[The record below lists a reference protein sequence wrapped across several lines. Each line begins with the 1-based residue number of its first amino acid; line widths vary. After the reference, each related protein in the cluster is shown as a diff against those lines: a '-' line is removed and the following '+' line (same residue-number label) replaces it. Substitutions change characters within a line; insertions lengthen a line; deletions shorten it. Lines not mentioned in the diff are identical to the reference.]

1 MRISP
6 PYNFVVAPHH
16 TKAGA
21 GNSIRH
27 VTWATMRYVLIRQM
41 RVLPV
46 NATDEELN
54 RRDGYRHV
62 AEIIV
67 AFPYQLADGAGAD
80 IGARHQCNAA
90 GAGRGPS
97 GSGGRPKG

>member
-54 RRDGYRHV
+54 RRDGDRHV

-67 AFPYQLADGAGAD
+67 AFPYQLAVGAGAD
-80 IGARHQCNAA
+80 IRSCHQCDAT
-90 GAGRGPS
+90 GAGRRAS
-97 GSGGRPKG
+97 CSGGRSK